1 MINDASNTRQDNIF
15 IFAVLRFILSF
26 YSFSKTCDKFQISD
40 PKFWFV
46 MCMKNNELDREL
58 DKLVE
63 GRMKKLNGINLKE
76 EIDFMDNISTIS
88 DRDGDEVFGE

>member
-1 MINDASNTRQDNIF
+1 
-15 IFAVLRFILSF
+15 
-26 YSFSKTCDKFQISD
+26 
-40 PKFWFV
+40 
-46 MCMKNNELDREL
+46 MKNEVFDREF

-76 EIDFMDNISTIS
+76 ESDFMDNISAIS

>member
-1 MINDASNTRQDNIF
+1 MF
-15 IFAVLRFILSF
+15 
-26 YSFSKTCDKFQISD
+26 
-40 PKFWFV
+40 
-46 MCMKNNELDREL
+46 MKNDLFNREF

-76 EIDFMDNISTIS
+76 EIDFMDNISAIS

>member
-46 MCMKNNELDREL
+46 MCMKNNELDREF

-63 GRMKKLNGINLKE
+63 GRMKKLNRINLVE
-76 EIDFMDNISTIS
+76 EIRARENVSILV
-88 DRDGDEVFGE
+88 DRDESELFWE